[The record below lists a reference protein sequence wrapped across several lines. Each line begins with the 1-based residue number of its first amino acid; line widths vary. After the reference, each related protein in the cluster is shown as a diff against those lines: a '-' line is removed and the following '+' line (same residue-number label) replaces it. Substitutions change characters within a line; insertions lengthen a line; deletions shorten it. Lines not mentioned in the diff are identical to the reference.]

1 MSPSANTG
9 RLTAGDI
16 MQTQVLTVSTTTPLA
31 EVERLLNEHRISGVP
46 VTDKAGHIAGVLSM
60 RDLVERYA
68 EDPNLHHPHTSNF
81 YDVTAEEEME
91 DIESFEVPEEAEE
104 TAGDLM
110 SGQVHD
116 VSVSTPLAR
125 VAKKMTELRLH
136 RILVEDGGKHVG
148 LISTFDIL
156 RVLAGDQFGS
166 KK

>member
-1 MSPSANTG
+1 MSTSANAK

-16 MQTQVLTVSTTTPLA
+16 MQTQVLTVSTTTPLPD
-31 EVERLLNEHRISGVP
+31 VERLLNEHRISGVP

-68 EDPNLHHPHTSNF
+68 EDPSLHRPPSGSF

-91 DIESFEVPEEAEE
+91 EIESFEVPEEAEE
-104 TAGDLM
+104 TAGDVM
-110 SGQVHD
+110 TGQVHD
-116 VSVSTPLAR
+116 VPISASLSD

-136 RILVEDGGKHVG
+136 RILVQDDGKHVG
-148 LISTFDIL
+148 LISTFDVL
-156 RVLAGDQFGS
+156 RVLAGEKFG